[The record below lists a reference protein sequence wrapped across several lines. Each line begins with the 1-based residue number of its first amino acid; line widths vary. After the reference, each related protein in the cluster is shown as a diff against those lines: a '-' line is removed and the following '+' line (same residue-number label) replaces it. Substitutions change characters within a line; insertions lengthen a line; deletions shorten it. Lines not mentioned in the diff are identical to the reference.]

1 MDVLVVS
8 MSWLLW
14 IVLLWTLGC
23 IYLFE
28 LVFPLFFGYIPRSGI
43 AGSYGSSIFSIL
55 RNFHTVLRSGCTN
68 LHFHQQCKRVP
79 FSPHPC
85 QHLLSVVFFD
95 DGHSDL
101 CEVISHCSF
110 NLHFSWWL
118 VMLSIFSCACWP
130 SVCLWKNVYSSLL
143 PIFKSDFFLIKKIYY
158 LFLAALGL
166 HCCAWAFSICG
177 EWGLLFVVVH
187 GLLIAVA
194 SLVAEHRL

>member
-1 MDVLVVS
+1 MNTGVRVS
-8 MSWLLW
+8 FQIRVFIFSGYMS
-14 IVLLWTLGC
+14 
-23 IYLFE
+23 
-28 LVFPLFFGYIPRSGI
+28 RNGI
-43 AGSYGSSIFSIL
+43 AGSYGNSIFSFL
-55 RNFHTVLRSGCTN
+55 RNLHPVFHSGCTN
-68 LHFHQQCKRVP
+68 LPSHQQCRRVP
-79 FSPHPC
+79 FSSHPLAFIVC
-85 QHLLSVVFFD
+85 RLFG